1 MKEKTKKKVLKVSL
15 MLVLLIVFVYVTF
28 KTTLVVI
35 SNKYLTDIGDYST
48 NDKYTFTYTE
58 PDERLTFKNITIR
71 NDFKDYNVFNS
82 SNGVIYNLKN
92 EETKSMFYITI
103 EDDKILKNTKIKSYL
118 KKNNINSLYEAERFL
133 YKNRNAKNSIFT
145 SVSDIIAK
153 QELVTLVKLYT
164 TKTPYI
170 IEVNDNSYIYKL
182 GDDIYNYMVFIICL
196 FLCGCSSVS
205 SSRKVYNEYVD
216 TLKGV
221 KEEKMCSLIEVTF
234 KVDEITEDYI
244 NYYALI
250 NRNGNVMKNI
260 EALLIHDKETINSFP
275 SIGIYDEDVSLINE
289 EDKIGVKLSGY
300 LEVNESTIFKLL
312 LKYVDKDNVKKECY
326 YIYNYQ
332 HN

>member
-15 MLVLLIVFVYVTF
+15 MVVLLIVFVYVTF

-58 PDERLTFKNITIR
+58 SDEKLTFKNITIR

-153 QELVTLVKLYT
+153 QELVNLVKLYT

-182 GDDIYNYMVFIICL
+182 GDDIYNYMVFTGGKI
-196 FLCGCSSVS
+196 
-205 SSRKVYNEYVD
+205 
-216 TLKGV
+216 
-221 KEEKMCSLIEVTF
+221 
-234 KVDEITEDYI
+234 YI
-244 NYYALI
+244 FSFN
-250 NRNGNVMKNI
+250 NKNI
-260 EALLIHDKETINSFP
+260 DNLTYVKDIIKTIK
-275 SIGIYDEDVSLINE
+275 IYE
-289 EDKIGVKLSGY
+289 
-300 LEVNESTIFKLL
+300 
-312 LKYVDKDNVKKECY
+312 
-326 YIYNYQ
+326 
-332 HN
+332 

>member
-15 MLVLLIVFVYVTF
+15 MVVLLIVFVYVTF

-48 NDKYTFTYTE
+48 NDKYAFTYTE
-58 PDERLTFKNITIR
+58 PDEKLTFKNITIR

-164 TKTPYI
+164 TKTSYI

-182 GDDIYNYMVFIICL
+182 GDDIYNYMVFTGGKI
-196 FLCGCSSVS
+196 
-205 SSRKVYNEYVD
+205 Y
-216 TLKGV
+216 
-221 KEEKMCSLIEVTF
+221 TF
-234 KVDEITEDYI
+234 SF
-244 NYYALI
+244 N
-250 NRNGNVMKNI
+250 NKNI
-260 EALLIHDKETINSFP
+260 DNLAYVKDIIKTIK
-275 SIGIYDEDVSLINE
+275 IYE
-289 EDKIGVKLSGY
+289 
-300 LEVNESTIFKLL
+300 
-312 LKYVDKDNVKKECY
+312 
-326 YIYNYQ
+326 
-332 HN
+332 

>member
-15 MLVLLIVFVYVTF
+15 MVVLLIVFVYVTF

-58 PDERLTFKNITIR
+58 PDEKLTFKNITIR

-145 SVSDIIAK
+145 SVRDIIAK

-164 TKTPYI
+164 TKTSYI

-182 GDDIYNYMVFIICL
+182 GDDIYNYMVFTGGKIYTFSFNNKNIDNLTYVKDIIKTIKIYEQTLKQSFL
-196 FLCGCSSVS
+196 FLCVM
-205 SSRKVYNEYVD
+205 
-216 TLKGV
+216 V
-221 KEEKMCSLIEVTF
+221 K
-234 KVDEITEDYI
+234 
-244 NYYALI
+244 
-250 NRNGNVMKNI
+250 
-260 EALLIHDKETINSFP
+260 
-275 SIGIYDEDVSLINE
+275 
-289 EDKIGVKLSGY
+289 
-300 LEVNESTIFKLL
+300 
-312 LKYVDKDNVKKECY
+312 
-326 YIYNYQ
+326 
-332 HN
+332 

>member
-15 MLVLLIVFVYVTF
+15 MVVLLIVFVYVTF

-58 PDERLTFKNITIR
+58 PNEKLTFKNITIR

-118 KKNNINSLYEAERFL
+118 KKNNINSLYEADRFL

-182 GDDIYNYMVFIICL
+182 GDGIYNYMVFTGGKI
-196 FLCGCSSVS
+196 
-205 SSRKVYNEYVD
+205 Y
-216 TLKGV
+216 
-221 KEEKMCSLIEVTF
+221 TF
-234 KVDEITEDYI
+234 SF
-244 NYYALI
+244 N
-250 NRNGNVMKNI
+250 NKNI
-260 EALLIHDKETINSFP
+260 DNLTYVKDIIKTIK
-275 SIGIYDEDVSLINE
+275 IYE
-289 EDKIGVKLSGY
+289 
-300 LEVNESTIFKLL
+300 
-312 LKYVDKDNVKKECY
+312 
-326 YIYNYQ
+326 
-332 HN
+332 

>member
-1 MKEKTKKKVLKVSL
+1 MIELLIEYEGVLMKEKTKKKVLKVSL
-15 MLVLLIVFVYVTF
+15 MVVLLIVFVYVTF

-58 PDERLTFKNITIR
+58 SDEKLTFKNITMR

-164 TKTPYI
+164 TKTPCI

-182 GDDIYNYMVFIICL
+182 GDGIYNYMVFTGGKI
-196 FLCGCSSVS
+196 
-205 SSRKVYNEYVD
+205 Y
-216 TLKGV
+216 
-221 KEEKMCSLIEVTF
+221 TF
-234 KVDEITEDYI
+234 SF
-244 NYYALI
+244 N
-250 NRNGNVMKNI
+250 NKNI
-260 EALLIHDKETINSFP
+260 DNLTYVKDIIKTIK
-275 SIGIYDEDVSLINE
+275 IYE
-289 EDKIGVKLSGY
+289 
-300 LEVNESTIFKLL
+300 
-312 LKYVDKDNVKKECY
+312 
-326 YIYNYQ
+326 
-332 HN
+332 

>member
-1 MKEKTKKKVLKVSL
+1 MKKMIELLLEYEGVLMKEKSKKKVLKVSL
-15 MLVLLIVFVYVTF
+15 MVVLLIVFVYVTF

-58 PDERLTFKNITIR
+58 PDEKLTFKNITIR

-164 TKTPYI
+164 TKTSYI

-182 GDDIYNYMVFIICL
+182 GDDIYNYMVFTGGKI
-196 FLCGCSSVS
+196 
-205 SSRKVYNEYVD
+205 Y
-216 TLKGV
+216 
-221 KEEKMCSLIEVTF
+221 TF
-234 KVDEITEDYI
+234 SF
-244 NYYALI
+244 N
-250 NRNGNVMKNI
+250 NKNI
-260 EALLIHDKETINSFP
+260 DNLAYVKDIIKTIK
-275 SIGIYDEDVSLINE
+275 IYE
-289 EDKIGVKLSGY
+289 
-300 LEVNESTIFKLL
+300 
-312 LKYVDKDNVKKECY
+312 
-326 YIYNYQ
+326 
-332 HN
+332 

>member
-15 MLVLLIVFVYVTF
+15 MVVLLIVFVYVTF

-58 PDERLTFKNITIR
+58 PDERLTF
-71 NDFKDYNVFNS
+71 YNVFNS

-153 QELVTLVKLYT
+153 QELVNLVKLYT

-182 GDDIYNYMVFIICL
+182 GDDIYNYMVFTGGKI
-196 FLCGCSSVS
+196 
-205 SSRKVYNEYVD
+205 Y
-216 TLKGV
+216 
-221 KEEKMCSLIEVTF
+221 TF
-234 KVDEITEDYI
+234 SF
-244 NYYALI
+244 N
-250 NRNGNVMKNI
+250 NKNI
-260 EALLIHDKETINSFP
+260 DNLTYVKDIIKTIK
-275 SIGIYDEDVSLINE
+275 IYE
-289 EDKIGVKLSGY
+289 
-300 LEVNESTIFKLL
+300 
-312 LKYVDKDNVKKECY
+312 
-326 YIYNYQ
+326 
-332 HN
+332 

>member
-15 MLVLLIVFVYVTF
+15 MVVLLIVFVYVTF

-58 PDERLTFKNITIR
+58 PDEKLTFKNITIR

-103 EDDKILKNTKIKSYL
+103 E
-118 KKNNINSLYEAERFL
+118 
-133 YKNRNAKNSIFT
+133 
-145 SVSDIIAK
+145 
-153 QELVTLVKLYT
+153 
-164 TKTPYI
+164 
-170 IEVNDNSYIYKL
+170 
-182 GDDIYNYMVFIICL
+182 
-196 FLCGCSSVS
+196 
-205 SSRKVYNEYVD
+205 
-216 TLKGV
+216 
-221 KEEKMCSLIEVTF
+221 
-234 KVDEITEDYI
+234 
-244 NYYALI
+244 
-250 NRNGNVMKNI
+250 
-260 EALLIHDKETINSFP
+260 
-275 SIGIYDEDVSLINE
+275 

-300 LEVNESTIFKLL
+300 LEVNENTIFKLL

>member
-1 MKEKTKKKVLKVSL
+1 MKEKSKKKVLKVSL
-15 MLVLLIVFVYVTF
+15 MVVLLIVFVYVTF

-35 SNKYLTDIGDYST
+35 SNKYLNDIGDYST

-58 PDERLTFKNITIR
+58 PDEKLTFKNITIR

-164 TKTPYI
+164 TKTSYI

-182 GDDIYNYMVFIICL
+182 GDDIYNYMVFTGGKI
-196 FLCGCSSVS
+196 
-205 SSRKVYNEYVD
+205 Y
-216 TLKGV
+216 
-221 KEEKMCSLIEVTF
+221 TF
-234 KVDEITEDYI
+234 SF
-244 NYYALI
+244 N
-250 NRNGNVMKNI
+250 NKNI
-260 EALLIHDKETINSFP
+260 DNLTYVKDIIKTIK
-275 SIGIYDEDVSLINE
+275 IYE
-289 EDKIGVKLSGY
+289 
-300 LEVNESTIFKLL
+300 
-312 LKYVDKDNVKKECY
+312 
-326 YIYNYQ
+326 
-332 HN
+332 